1 MRQCSRGSGL
11 AHNRS
16 DVISTQLQQDKRNND
31 NIMKSI
37 ALAQLSHGS
46 LCQRFASGS
55 EIGQIPVAM

>member
-1 MRQCSRGSGL
+1 
-11 AHNRS
+11 
-16 DVISTQLQQDKRNND
+16 
-31 NIMKSI
+31 MKSI